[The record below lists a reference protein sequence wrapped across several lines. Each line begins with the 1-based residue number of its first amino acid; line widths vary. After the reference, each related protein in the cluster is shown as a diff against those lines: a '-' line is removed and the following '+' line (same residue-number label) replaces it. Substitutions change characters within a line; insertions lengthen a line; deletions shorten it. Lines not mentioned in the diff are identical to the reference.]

1 MSIQMKHLLLIIFL
15 VLFSFQCKEKTNPA
29 DIAPNLNNIPNVKGE
44 WVLEWENK
52 SHILKLDPDGPK
64 VLLDGKEGLEMDLDS
79 MGIRIRA
86 SDEESIKG
94 YFLYADSKP
103 KSWIGTWENRVV
115 RLLRRKGS
123 E

>member
-1 MSIQMKHLLLIIFL
+1 MSIQMKHLLLSIFF
-15 VLFSFQCKEKTNPA
+15 VLLSFQCKEKTNPA

-52 SHILKLDPDGPK
+52 SHILQLDPDGPK
-64 VLLDGKEGLEMDLDS
+64 VLLDGKEGLDMDLDS
-79 MGIRIRA
+79 VGIRIRA

-94 YFLYADSKP
+94 YFLYTDSKP

-115 RLLRRKGS
+115 RLLRRNGS